1 MAERARR
8 PVSFLVGC
16 LVGGAAAACGIA
28 AWIVAFVVGPDDDGY
43 PLAVGIGIIVGVTVL
58 VALAARR
65 PTRRASLG
73 MLVGVTAM
81 ILATVAIKIL
91 VYDYP

>member
-1 MAERARR
+1 VSSRRRARGLR
-8 PVSFLVGC
+8 HS
-16 LVGGAAAACGIA
+16 GI
-28 AWIVAFVVGPDDDGY
+28 V
-43 PLAVGIGIIVGVTVL
+43 IIVGVAVL
-58 VALAARR
+58 VPLASRR

-81 ILATVAIKIL
+81 TLDTLAIKIL

>member
-1 MAERARR
+1 MAEPAKR
-8 PVSFLVGC
+8 PVSFWVGC
-16 LVGGAAAACGIA
+16 LVGCAAAACGIA
-28 AWIVAFVVGPDDDGY
+28 GWIVAFLVAPDDDGY
-43 PLAVGIGIIVGVTVL
+43 PLAVGIGIIVGVAVL
-58 VALAARR
+58 VALALRR

-81 ILATVAIKIL
+81 MLATVAIKVL